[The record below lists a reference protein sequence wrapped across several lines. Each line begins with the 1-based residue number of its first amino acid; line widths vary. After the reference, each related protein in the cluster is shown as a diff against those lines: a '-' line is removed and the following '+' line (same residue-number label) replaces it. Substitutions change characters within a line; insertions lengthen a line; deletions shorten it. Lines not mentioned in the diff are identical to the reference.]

1 MFNNSSFANK
11 FNRTNDTINPAEFK
25 PDKQKYNH
33 NLPIFTGYKKY
44 LNVIMLWSESRYIG
58 NFHIQQLYY
67 KTNRSDNQ
75 LKILLS
81 FSTILL
87 SFIQIFK
94 LTKYL

>member
-11 FNRTNDTINPAEFK
+11 FSRTNDTINPAEFK
-25 PDKQKYNH
+25 PDKQKCNH

-44 LNVIMLWSESRYIG
+44 LNVIMLWSESRYIDD
-58 NFHIQQLYY
+58 FRIQQLYY

-75 LKILLS
+75 LKILLI

-87 SFIQIFK
+87 LLFQIFK
-94 LTKYL
+94 LTNRL